1 MKRWADSGLV
11 TVTRTVGG
19 HRRIT
24 ITEAVRFI
32 RQIGATLVRPDVL
45 GLTEMAALPAD
56 WTNRSEPHETVVTAL
71 EHGECAAVRG
81 MVQSMYLGGS
91 SIAAI
96 CDGPFRQA
104 MTRIGE
110 LWLHQDWGIAVEH
123 RATDISIRALTQLRF
138 LLPPLAEDAPVALGG
153 ALETDP
159 YLLPSLMAA
168 GVVAEA
174 GFRDVNLG
182 PRTPI
187 KTVQAAAEHYQ
198 AKLVWSAVSAVKDRE
213 ETLKAW
219 QQASASLAKQGV
231 EWIAGGRA
239 VGEFQASE
247 LPHVR
252 IAHSMSDLSAFAR
265 KLMSRLRPGGM
276 PEPPHDLSSGG
287 LGEAD

>member
-32 RQIGATLVRPDVL
+32 REIGATLVRPDVL

-56 WTNRSEPHETVVTAL
+56 WSNRSEPIEAVVTAL
-71 EHGECAAVRG
+71 ERGEAAAVRG

-104 MTRIGE
+104 MARIGE

-123 RATDISIRALTQLRF
+123 RATDISIQALNQLRF
-138 LLPPLAEDAPVALGG
+138 LLPPPSEDAPVGLGG

-159 YLLPSLMAA
+159 YMLPSLMAA

-182 PRTPI
+182 PRTPV

-198 AKLVWSAVSAVKDRE
+198 AKLVWSAISAVKDRG
-213 ETLKAW
+213 ETLEAW
-219 QQASASLAKQGV
+219 QRASAALVSQGMV
-231 EWIAGGRA
+231 WIAGGRA
-239 VGEFQASE
+239 MGEFQASE

-252 IAHSMSDLSAFAR
+252 IAHSMSDLSTFAR
-265 KLMSRLRPGGM
+265 ELMSRLRPGGV
-276 PEPPHDLSSGG
+276 PKRRAELASGG
-287 LGEAD
+287 LGELD